1 MKMKKNNNNR
11 KIEIEA
17 DIETYRN
24 TFKYMD
30 VLEIDRNVCEY
41 FHVFQNISKSLRVF
55 LFISYFLFPC
65 ISIYSQNDSL
75 MHYLELATKNN
86 PTVLQ
91 RYNEYQAS
99 LQKVP
104 QVGSLPDPQLEMGV
118 FLSPMELMAGYQVA
132 DIKLMQMFPWF
143 GVLKNAKDEMSLMAK
158 MKFEAFRD
166 AKLQVFYDVQLVWFD
181 LYKVRQNIR
190 ISEKNL
196 ELLKTIERLT
206 LVKFRSGSTGGSSA
220 VSGRN
225 MSGNG
230 IQSTTS
236 VSLGMNSMSDGSGA
250 STASRPAT
258 SSATM
263 SSATITSGL
272 SEVYQIQ
279 IEAASLED
287 NIASLRNEEQVA
299 MARFNSLLNRPQKT
313 QVARVEFLPVEPLVI
328 AYLSVTDSM
337 FIRNPMLVMLAY
349 EQQSLTAR
357 TKMQKQM
364 GLPMVGVGLN
374 YSIISKSEMSTSAM
388 NGQDM
393 IMPMLTLTLPIYREK
408 YKAMQAETKFL
419 KTASKQ
425 NYQATAN
432 MLQSQYYEALQQYYD
447 AGRRLK
453 LYESQSQLA
462 KKSLDITIKLFTS
475 SASGLSD
482 ILRIRQ
488 QLLDYE
494 LKQVEAV
501 LEYNKAE
508 TLIKRLIIPELPPNP
523 LKGE

>member
-1 MKMKKNNNNR
+1 MNMR
-11 KIEIEA
+11 KLILYIGLLA
-17 DIETYRN
+17 
-24 TFKYMD
+24 FSM
-30 VLEIDRNVCEY
+30 
-41 FHVFQNISKSLRVF
+41 QG
-55 LFISYFLFPC
+55 
-65 ISIYSQNDSL
+65 YSQNSL

-118 FLSPMELMAGYQVA
+118 FLSPMEVLSGNQVA

-143 GVLKNAKDEMSLMAK
+143 GVIKNAKDEMSLMAK

-166 AKLQVFYDVQLVWFD
+166 AKLQVYYDVQRVWFD
-181 LYKVRQNIR
+181 LYRVRQNIR
-190 ISEKNL
+190 ISEKNV

-206 LVKFRSGSTGGSSA
+206 LVKFRSGSSTSSS
-220 VSGRN
+220 VSGGN
-225 MSGNG
+225 MSGSAP
-230 IQSTTS
+230 QSTTS
-236 VSLGMNSMSDGSGA
+236 GSSGMNAMGGGSGS

-258 SSATM
+258 SSGSASM
-263 SSATITSGL
+263 SSATGASGL

-287 NIASLRNEEQVA
+287 NIASLKNEELAAV
-299 MARFNSLLNRPQKT
+299 ARFNSLLNRQQKT
-313 QVARVEFLPVEPLVI
+313 PVAATDLLPVEPLDI

-337 FIRNPMLVMLAY
+337 FTRNPMLGMLTY

-374 YSIISKSEMSTSAM
+374 YTVINKSEMSTSAM
-388 NGQDM
+388 NGQNM
-393 IMPMLTLTLPIYREK
+393 IMPMLTVSLPIYRKK
-408 YKAMQAETKFL
+408 YKAMQTETNFL
-419 KTASKQ
+419 KTASEQ

-432 MLQSQYYEALQQYYD
+432 VLQTQYYEALQQYND
-447 AGRRLK
+447 AARRMK
-453 LYESQSQLA
+453 LYDNQSQLA
-462 KKSLDITIKLFTS
+462 KKSLDISIKTFSS

-501 LEYNKAE
+501 VEYNKAE
-508 TLIKRLIIPELPPNP
+508 ALIKKLIIHN
-523 LKGE
+523 

>member
-1 MKMKKNNNNR
+1 MRKKKN
-11 KIEIEA
+11 
-17 DIETYRN
+17 
-24 TFKYMD
+24 KYIIIG
-30 VLEIDRNVCEY
+30 L
-41 FHVFQNISKSLRVF
+41 IS
-55 LFISYFLFPC
+55 C
-65 ISIYSQNDSL
+65 IALSQSVSAYSQDSL
-75 MHYLELATKNN
+75 MHYLEIATKNN

-104 QVGSLPDPQLEMGV
+104 QVSSLPDPQLEMGV
-118 FLSPMELMAGYQVA
+118 FLSPMELMAGNQVA

-143 GVLKNAKDEMSLMAK
+143 GVIKNAKDEMSLMAK

-166 AKLQVFYDVQLVWFD
+166 AKLQVYYDVQRAWFD
-181 LYKVRQNIR
+181 LYKIRQNIR
-190 ISEKNL
+190 ISEKNV

-206 LVKFRSGSTGGSSA
+206 LVKFRSGSSGGSSA
-220 VSGRN
+220 VSGGN
-225 MSGNG
+225 MSGSAVPSISSG
-230 IQSTTS
+230 SS
-236 VSLGMNSMSDGSGA
+236 GMNTMGGGSGA

-258 SSATM
+258 SSGSAAM
-263 SSATITSGL
+263 SSSTGASGL

-287 NIASLRNEEQVA
+287 NIASLKNEEQVA
-299 MARFNSLLNRPQKT
+299 VARFNGLLNRQQKKP
-313 QVARVEFLPVEPLVI
+313 VAAVELLPTEPLDI
-328 AYLSVTDSM
+328 AYLSVNDSM
-337 FIRNPMLVMLAY
+337 FTRNPMLGMLTY

-364 GLPMVGVGLN
+364 GLPMVGVGVN
-374 YSIISKSEMSTSAM
+374 YSVINKSEMSTSPM
-388 NGQDM
+388 NGEDM
-393 IMPMLTLTLPIYREK
+393 IMPMLTVSLPIYRKK
-408 YKAMQAETKFL
+408 YKAMQAETNFL
-419 KTASKQ
+419 KTAAEQ

-432 MLQSQYYEALQQYYD
+432 ALQSEYYQALQQYND
-447 AGRRLK
+447 AQRRMK
-453 LYESQSQLA
+453 LYDSQSLLA
-462 KKSLDITIKLFTS
+462 KKSLDISIKTFSS

-501 LEYNKAE
+501 VEFNKAVA
-508 TLIKRLIIPELPPNP
+508 LIKRLIINELPPNP

>member
-1 MKMKKNNNNR
+1 MR
-11 KIEIEA
+11 KLILYIGLLA
-17 DIETYRN
+17 
-24 TFKYMD
+24 FSMPG
-30 VLEIDRNVCEY
+30 
-41 FHVFQNISKSLRVF
+41 H
-55 LFISYFLFPC
+55 
-65 ISIYSQNDSL
+65 SQDSL

-118 FLSPMELMAGYQVA
+118 FLSPMEVLSGNQVA

-143 GVLKNAKDEMSLMAK
+143 GVIKNAKDEMSLMAK
-158 MKFEAFRD
+158 GKYETFRD
-166 AKLQVFYDVQLVWFD
+166 AKLQVCYDVQRAWFD
-181 LYKVRQNIR
+181 LYRIRQNIR
-190 ISEKNL
+190 ISEKNV

-206 LVKFRSGSTGGSSA
+206 LVKFRSGSSASSA
-220 VSGRN
+220 ASGGN
-225 MSGNG
+225 MSG
-230 IQSTTS
+230 SAVPTTTS
-236 VSLGMNSMSDGSGA
+236 GSSGMNTMGGGSGT

-258 SSATM
+258 SSGSVSM
-263 SSATITSGL
+263 SSATGASGL

-287 NIASLRNEEQVA
+287 NIASLQTEEQSAV
-299 MARFNSLLNRPQKT
+299 ARFNSLLNRPPKT
-313 QVARVEFLPVEPLVI
+313 PVAVTDLLPTEPLDI
-328 AYLSVTDSM
+328 AYLSVNDSM
-337 FIRNPMLVMLAY
+337 FTHNPMLGMLAY
-349 EQQSLTAR
+349 EQQSLAAR

-374 YSIISKSEMSTSAM
+374 YTVINKNEMSTSAM

-393 IMPMLTLTLPIYREK
+393 IMPMLTVTLPIYRKK
-408 YKAMQAETKFL
+408 YKAMQAETRFL
-419 KTASKQ
+419 KTASEQ

-432 MLQSQYYEALQQYYD
+432 MLQTQYYEALQQYND
-447 AGRRLK
+447 AARRMK
-453 LYESQSQLA
+453 LYDNQSQLA
-462 KKSLDITIKLFTS
+462 KKSLDISIKTFSS

-501 LEYNKAE
+501 VEFNKAE
-508 TLIKRLIIPELPPNP
+508 ALIKKLIIHN
-523 LKGE
+523 

>member
-1 MKMKKNNNNR
+1 MR
-11 KIEIEA
+11 KLILYIGLL
-17 DIETYRN
+17 
-24 TFKYMD
+24 TFSM
-30 VLEIDRNVCEY
+30 
-41 FHVFQNISKSLRVF
+41 SG
-55 LFISYFLFPC
+55 
-65 ISIYSQNDSL
+65 YSQDSL

-99 LQKVP
+99 LQKIP
-104 QVGSLPDPQLEMGV
+104 QVGSLPDPQLEMGI
-118 FLSPMELMAGYQVA
+118 FLSPMEVLSGNQVA

-143 GVLKNAKDEMSLMAK
+143 GVIKNAKDEMSLMAK

-166 AKLQVFYDVQLVWFD
+166 AKLQVYYDVQRAWFD

-190 ISEKNL
+190 ISEKNV

-206 LVKFRSGSTGGSSA
+206 LVKFRSGSSASSA
-220 VSGRN
+220 ASGGN
-225 MSGNG
+225 MSG
-230 IQSTTS
+230 SSVPTTTS
-236 VSLGMNSMSDGSGA
+236 GSSGMNTMGGGSGT

-258 SSATM
+258 SSGSVSM
-263 SSATITSGL
+263 SSATGASGL

-287 NIASLRNEEQVA
+287 NIASLQTEEQSAV
-299 MARFNSLLNRPQKT
+299 ARFNSLLNRPPKT
-313 QVARVEFLPVEPLVI
+313 PVAVADLLSTEPLDI
-328 AYLSVTDSM
+328 AYLSVNDSM
-337 FIRNPMLVMLAY
+337 FTRNPMLGMLAY
-349 EQQSLTAR
+349 EQQSLAAR

-374 YSIISKSEMSTSAM
+374 YTVINKNEMSTSAM

-393 IMPMLTLTLPIYREK
+393 IMPMLTVTLPIYRKK
-408 YKAMQAETKFL
+408 YKAMQAETRFL
-419 KTASKQ
+419 KTASEQ
-425 NYQATAN
+425 SYQATAN
-432 MLQSQYYEALQQYYD
+432 MLQSQYYEALQQYND
-447 AGRRLK
+447 AGRRMK
-453 LYESQSQLA
+453 LFDNQSQLA
-462 KKSLDITIKLFTS
+462 KKSLDISIKTFSS

-501 LEYNKAE
+501 VEFNKAE
-508 TLIKRLIIPELPPNP
+508 ALIKRLITTPNTTPNP
-523 LKGE
+523 

>member
-1 MKMKKNNNNR
+1 MR
-11 KIEIEA
+11 KLILYIGLLA
-17 DIETYRN
+17 
-24 TFKYMD
+24 FSM
-30 VLEIDRNVCEY
+30 
-41 FHVFQNISKSLRVF
+41 
-55 LFISYFLFPC
+55 PG
-65 ISIYSQNDSL
+65 YSQDSL

-118 FLSPMELMAGYQVA
+118 FLSPMELISGNQVA

-143 GVLKNAKDEMSLMAK
+143 GVIKNAKDEMSLMAK

-166 AKLQVFYDVQLVWFD
+166 AKLQVYFDVQRAWFD

-190 ISEKNL
+190 ISEKNV

-206 LVKFRSGSTGGSSA
+206 LVKFRSGSSGSSSA
-220 VSGRN
+220 LS
-225 MSGNG
+225 SGNMQG
-230 IQSTTS
+230 SGAPSTTS
-236 VSLGMNSMSDGSGA
+236 GSSGMNTMGGGSGA
-250 STASRPAT
+250 TTASRPAT
-258 SSATM
+258 SSG
-263 SSATITSGL
+263 SSSMGSSSGASGL

-279 IEAASLED
+279 IETASLED
-287 NIASLRNEEQVA
+287 NIASLKNEELAAV
-299 MARFNSLLNRPQKT
+299 ARFNSLLNRQQKT
-313 QVARVEFLPVEPLVI
+313 SVASVELLPIEPLDI

-337 FIRNPMLVMLAY
+337 FTRNPMLGMLSY
-349 EQQSLTAR
+349 EQQSLMAR

-374 YSIISKSEMSTSAM
+374 YTVINKSEMSTSAM

-393 IMPMLTLTLPIYREK
+393 IMPMLTVSLPIYRKK
-408 YKAMQAETKFL
+408 YKAMQAETRFL
-419 KTASKQ
+419 KTASEQ

-432 MLQSQYYEALQQYYD
+432 MLQTQYYEALQQYND
-447 AGRRLK
+447 AARRMK
-453 LYESQSQLA
+453 LYDSQSQLA
-462 KKSLDITIKLFTS
+462 KKSLDISIKTFSS

-501 LEYNKAE
+501 VEYNKAE
-508 TLIKRLIIPELPPNP
+508 ALIKRLKSVDSL
-523 LKGE
+523 

>member
-1 MKMKKNNNNR
+1 MR
-11 KIEIEA
+11 KLILYIG
-17 DIETYRN
+17 
-24 TFKYMD
+24 
-30 VLEIDRNVCEY
+30 
-41 FHVFQNISKSLRVF
+41 
-55 LFISYFLFPC
+55 LFAFSMQA
-65 ISIYSQNDSL
+65 YSQESL

-118 FLSPMELMAGYQVA
+118 FLSPMEVLSGNQVA

-143 GVLKNAKDEMSLMAK
+143 GVIKNAKDEMSLMAK

-166 AKLQVFYDVQLVWFD
+166 AKLQVYYDVQRAWFD
-181 LYKVRQNIR
+181 LYRVRQNIR
-190 ISEKNL
+190 ISEKSV

-206 LVKFRSGSTGGSSA
+206 LVKFRSGSSTSSS
-220 VSGRN
+220 VSGGN
-225 MSGNG
+225 MSGSAP
-230 IQSTTS
+230 QSTTS
-236 VSLGMNSMSDGSGA
+236 GSSGMNTMGGGSGS

-258 SSATM
+258 SSGSASM
-263 SSATITSGL
+263 SSATGASGL

-287 NIASLRNEEQVA
+287 NIASLKNEELATV
-299 MARFNSLLNRPQKT
+299 ARFNSLLNRQQKT
-313 QVARVEFLPVEPLVI
+313 PVAATDLLPVEPLDI
-328 AYLSVTDSM
+328 AYLSVTDSI
-337 FIRNPMLVMLAY
+337 FTRNPMLGMLEY

-364 GLPMVGVGLN
+364 GMPMVGVGLN
-374 YSIISKSEMSTSAM
+374 YTVINKSEMSTSPM

-393 IMPMLTLTLPIYREK
+393 IMPMLTVSLPIYRKK
-408 YKAMQAETKFL
+408 YKAMQAETNFL
-419 KTASKQ
+419 KTASEQ
-425 NYQATAN
+425 NYQATVNA
-432 MLQSQYYEALQQYYD
+432 LQSEYYQALQQYND
-447 AGRRLK
+447 AGRRMK
-453 LYESQSQLA
+453 LYDNQSQLS
-462 KKSLDITIKLFTS
+462 KKSLDISIKTFSS

-501 LEYNKAE
+501 VEYNKAE
-508 TLIKRLIIPELPPNP
+508 ALIKRLITIPNTTPNP
-523 LKGE
+523 